1 MQLTVTPSVAT
12 SSASVLVSPAMSCLA
27 ITYAVLLGLAT
38 RLCAEA
44 VAMIR
49 PHFFAF
55 MNGTAARYRNQAE
68 LLLIR
73 MIASNFSGGKS
84 SILASCWMP
93 ALAITI
99 RSEEHTSEH
108 QSLMRISYAHF

>member
-12 SSASVLVSPAMSCLA
+12 SSASVLVSPAMPCLA

-55 MNGTAARYRNQAE
+55 MNGTAARYRYQAE
-68 LLLIR
+68 FMLIR

-84 SILASCWMP
+84 SL
-93 ALAITI
+93 L
-99 RSEEHTSEH
+99 RSEERSVGKECVITYRS
-108 QSLMRISYAHF
+108 RG